1 MKLVYSVCCGVDVHK
16 KTLVATIVKTDKNNV
31 STYLQRSFSTLNS
44 DIHCFHQW
52 LKENNCYH
60 ICMESTG
67 KYWIPIFN
75 VLESDMNIILTHP
88 KYVKAIKGKKTD
100 KKDSKWIA
108 DLFKFDMVK
117 NSFIPP
123 KPIREL
129 REIARYRFKLICMRS
144 SEKNR
149 IQNAMTV
156 SNIGIDKVLSDPF
169 GKTASQIIDYL
180 LQNQKFNP
188 DECRKLIKGKAKHKS
203 TDIIS
208 SIEGYTINSDQH
220 FKLSTA
226 RAHLTYLD
234 ELICD
239 AEVELFA
246 RTQPHYDLVKRLSKL
261 PGFSELSSSLI
272 LAEIGTDMNV
282 FESSKHLVSWAG
294 LAPANNESAGKK
306 KSVRISKGGQY
317 LKPLLIQCALS
328 AIKSKKEPYFAI
340 KYNRIKKRRGHK
352 KAIIAIARMLLT
364 CIYHMIK
371 TGNEFNPIDY
381 QELNNPKPQPK
392 QVELNVETALQYLA
406 SQGIDISVL
415 TPAK

>member
-1 MKLVYSVCCGVDVHK
+1 
-16 KTLVATIVKTDKNNV
+16 
-31 STYLQRSFSTLNS
+31 
-44 DIHCFHQW
+44 
-52 LKENNCYH
+52 
-60 ICMESTG
+60 
-67 KYWIPIFN
+67 
-75 VLESDMNIILTHP
+75 
-88 KYVKAIKGKKTD
+88 
-100 KKDSKWIA
+100 
-108 DLFKFDMVK
+108 
-117 NSFIPP
+117 
-123 KPIREL
+123 
-129 REIARYRFKLICMRS
+129 
-144 SEKNR
+144 
-149 IQNAMTV
+149 MTV

-188 DECRKLIKGKAKHKS
+188 DECRKLIKGKAKNKS

-306 KSVRISKGGQY
+306 KSVRISKAGQY